1 MTHTLTEQWERGEL
15 KDGDYYV
22 EDYDGFTGCA
32 NIKSDKSIFDYDD
45 YFAKVLAPVPS
56 YEEWQALQKRINEL
70 VENSKNMNSLNQ
82 IILERCRMFEM
93 QLEIA
98 REALEFYA
106 KAGHIDTNLSD
117 SDDYILMKRLYVS
130 AAIETGQKARE
141 ALTIGEKE

>member
-1 MTHTLTEQWERGEL
+1 MKLTEQWKRGEL
-15 KDGDYYV
+15 EDGDYYV

-32 NIKSDKSIFDYDD
+32 NIKSDKSILDYDC
-45 YFAKVLAPVPS
+45 YFDKVLAPVPS

-82 IILERCRMFEM
+82 IILERCKMLEM

-106 KAGHIDTNLSD
+106 KGKHYEEYPDMRTGRIHQTPV
-117 SDDYILMKRLYVS
+117 DYG
-130 AAIETGQKARE
+130 EKAQE
-141 ALTIGEKE
+141 ALEKMDELKGGAE